1 MSASL
6 IGPRIKARREELK
19 LSQEELSA
27 RLGFKDRQT
36 LSTIETGERR
46 VSAEELLLAS
56 QLLQRPVEFFTDP
69 FLLVGEGKFSWRQGG
84 VPPFKLNAYEEAAGR
99 LIAAF
104 RVLAPEFGQAPRLLR
119 HRLGLEKSST
129 FEDAIAAAEAFAAE
143 MKLGDVPAQ
152 RLATVMEQELN
163 ILVLMVDPEEGVSG
177 AACRLPN
184 LDAVLINRNEV
195 PGRRHYDLAHELFHI
210 LTWDSMPP
218 AHVEDNRTTS
228 KDRVEQL
235 ADNFAAALL
244 MPGPVLARFGSWHD
258 LDTDA
263 LVAKLNST
271 AEELQVTAAAL
282 KWRLVTAGLLKRA
295 VAKAL
300 DDKRLRH
307 NGQAAAPR
315 AIPPLFSK
323 SFVEL
328 VARALEEGRLSVR
341 RTASLLGLTVD
352 DLPDVFVAHGVSAD
366 VDL

>member
-1 MSASL
+1 MSAPL

-19 LSQEELSA
+19 LSQEELST

-56 QLLQRPVEFFTDP
+56 QLLERPVEFFTDP

-84 VPPFKLNAYEEAAGR
+84 VPAFKLTAYEEAAGR

-152 RLATVMEQELN
+152 RLATIMEQELN

-244 MPGPVLARFGSWHD
+244 MPSAALARFGEWD
-258 LDTDA
+258 RLIGEN
-263 LVAKLNST
+263 LVGTLNS
-271 AEELQVTAAAL
+271 AADELQVTAVAL
-282 KWRLVTAGLLKRA
+282 KWRLVSAGLLKRA
-295 VAKAL
+295 TAKAL
-300 DDKRLRH
+300 DDKKLRN
-307 NGQAAAPR
+307 NGQSAASR
-315 AIPPLFSK
+315 TVPPLFSR
-323 SFVEL
+323 SFVAL

-341 RTASLLGLTVD
+341 RAASLLGLVID
-352 DLPDVFVAHGVSAD
+352 DLPEVFASHGVTAD
-366 VDL
+366 VGI

>member
-1 MSASL
+1 MFTPL

-19 LSQEELSA
+19 LSQEELST
-27 RLGFKDRQT
+27 RLGFRDRQT
-36 LSTIETGERR
+36 LSTIETSERR
-46 VSAEELLLAS
+46 VSAEELLLVS
-56 QLLQRPVEFFTDP
+56 QLLERPVEFFTDP

-84 VPPFKLNAYEEAAGR
+84 VPGFKLTAYEETAGR

-163 ILVLMVDPEEGVSG
+163 ILVLMIDPEEGVSG

-218 AHVEDNRTTS
+218 ARVEDNRTTS

-235 ADNFAAALL
+235 ADNFGAALL
-244 MPGPVLARFGSWHD
+244 MPASVLARFGSWHD
-258 LDTDA
+258 LDGDA
-263 LVAKLNST
+263 LVARLNST

-295 VAKAL
+295 VATGL

-307 NGQAAAPR
+307 NGQTAVPSVR
-315 AIPPLFSK
+315 PPLFSK

-352 DLPDVFVAHGVSAD
+352 DLPDLFAAHGVSAD
-366 VDL
+366 VEL

>member
-1 MSASL
+1 MSAPL

-19 LSQEELSA
+19 LSQEELST

-84 VPPFKLNAYEEAAGR
+84 VPAFKLTAYEETAGR

-104 RVLAPEFGQAPRLLR
+104 RVLAPEFGEAPRLLR

-244 MPGPVLARFGSWHD
+244 MPGSVLARFGSWHD
-258 LDTDA
+258 LDSDA

-271 AEELQVTAAAL
+271 AAELQVTAAAL

-295 VAKAL
+295 VAKAV

-307 NGQAAAPR
+307 NGQAAALR

-352 DLPDVFVAHGVSAD
+352 DLPDVFAAHGVSAD